1 MSRRFSD
8 AILSV
13 DLGTT
18 EAKAG
23 VIGLD
28 GRLLGAARAR
38 YPLHLDEANG
48 MAEQDA
54 TAWWTAFVSAA
65 RAALAEAAIGLGGAA
80 AASELRVVAIA
91 FDGHGPSLVATDG
104 AGLPVAPSV
113 TWLDRRPLAQQARLE
128 VTTGL
133 FGWSLGV
140 LPAALWLEEHH
151 PDLAARARW
160 YLNSWEYLGL
170 RLSGRAALSLTPGQP
185 LAAPAGVQAAGL
197 PPHKIPPPIPV
208 GTVLDGLMPGPA
220 AELGLQP
227 GTPVV
232 SGHVDAFASFNGAG
246 LRAPGDAVDVG
257 GTAGG
262 FGVYTERA
270 YRIPGL
276 FSSPAPIPGLWS
288 VGGAFAATGRALD
301 WFRDSI
307 VRDAATNTS
316 LIAEAVRTPPGA
328 DGLVFLPYLSGER
341 SPLWDPT
348 ARGAVAGLT
357 LAHGR
362 GHLVRAILEGAALAI
377 RHLLVPMEAAG
388 IPIRAMVVC
397 GGPAQSPHWNQIK
410 ADVTGLTVEVPAI
423 LETAVV
429 GAAVAAAAAIG
440 AYPDLTSAIG
450 GMVRIEKV
458 LAPRAEQRATYDR
471 LFQAYV
477 ALHPAIAPALRPL
490 WVALAGL
497 DLTARPAPTKPAA
510 HSPASAAAHSPSAA
524 AHSPGAAAPTT
535 AATTAETAR

>member
-1 MSRRFSD
+1 MTRHTTE
-8 AILSV
+8 AVLAV

-38 YPLHLDEANG
+38 YPLHLDEAIG
-48 MAEQDA
+48 VAEQDA
-54 TAWWTAFVSAA
+54 DAWWQAFVSAS
-65 RAALAEAAIGLGGAA
+65 RAALAEAAVAVAGPGGPQG
-80 AASELRVVAIA
+80 SHGEPRIVAIA
-91 FDGHGPSLVATDG
+91 FDGHGPSLVATDDL
-104 AGLPVAPSV
+104 GLPVAPAV

-140 LPAALWLEEHH
+140 LPAGLWLEEHR
-151 PDLAARARW
+151 PELAARARW

-185 LAAPAGVQAAGL
+185 VAPATGVEAAGL
-197 PPHKIPPPIPV
+197 PSRKVPPPIAV
-208 GTVLDGLMPGPA
+208 GTVLDGLLPGPA
-220 AELGLQP
+220 AELGIPP

-232 SGHVDAFASFNGAG
+232 AGHVDAFASFNGAG
-246 LRAPGDAVDVG
+246 LRAPGDAIDVG

-262 FGVYTERA
+262 FGVYTEA
-270 YRIPGL
+270 PFQIPGL
-276 FSSPAPIPGLWS
+276 FSSPAPIAGLWS

-307 VRDAATNTS
+307 VRDAATITS
-316 LIAEAVRTPPGA
+316 LIAEAVPTPPGA
-328 DGLVFLPYLSGER
+328 DGLVFLPYLAGER

-348 ARGAVAGLT
+348 ARGAFAGLT

-377 RHLLVPMEAAG
+377 RHLVVPMQEAG

-397 GGPAQSPHWNQIK
+397 GGPAQSRLWNQVK
-410 ADVTGLTVEVPAI
+410 ADVTGLTVEVPSI

-429 GAAVAAAAAIG
+429 GAAVAAAVAIDAFPDLPAAID
-440 AYPDLTSAIG
+440 A
-450 GMVRIEKV
+450 MVRIDRT
-458 LAPRAEQRATYDR
+458 LSPRDEHRATYDR
-471 LFQAYV
+471 LFEAYIR
-477 ALHPAIAPALRPL
+477 LHPAISPILRPL
-490 WVALAGL
+490 WVPPAG
-497 DLTARPAPTKPAA
+497 T
-510 HSPASAAAHSPSAA
+510 
-524 AHSPGAAAPTT
+524 G
-535 AATTAETAR
+535 ETADSSGPGVGAVS